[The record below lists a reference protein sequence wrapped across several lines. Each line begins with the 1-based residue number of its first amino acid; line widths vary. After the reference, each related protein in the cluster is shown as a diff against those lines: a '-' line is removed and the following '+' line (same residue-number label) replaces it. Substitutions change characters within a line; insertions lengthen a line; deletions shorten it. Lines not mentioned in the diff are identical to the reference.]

1 MLNTQVGKD
10 YLYNKKK
17 INYFSLPCI
26 FNLSTE
32 IPPEKKIRRFKRKYC
47 RCMCEREKEMKQEEI
62 ILNRNKQTLDF
73 VREYCLV
80 RDCSICP
87 LLYYCEGGE

>member
-1 MLNTQVGKD
+1 
-10 YLYNKKK
+10 
-17 INYFSLPCI
+17 
-26 FNLSTE
+26 
-32 IPPEKKIRRFKRKYC
+32 
-47 RCMCEREKEMKQEEI
+47 MCEREKEMKQEEI